1 MCLIS
6 CGGEALIAC
15 MKTDREV
22 HISETFVNV
31 ICGCSHM
38 RLSFS
43 TIYAIRDV
51 KVENVS
57 SVSYA

>member
-1 MCLIS
+1 
-6 CGGEALIAC
+6 

-22 HISETFVNV
+22 HISGAFVDV
-31 ICGCSHM
+31 IFGCSLM